1 MGRFNGKNNLKT
13 SRLAFERAKYKT
25 EAFEGEDDEHVS
37 DFNFAERTFYGRVN
51 RMLEPV
57 IAKEEFLKTFSVSST
72 DPSSHRAMN
81 FVVDQF
87 KDMELHFAKACRM
100 AVIPID
106 DPILS
111 SLKVKRAYESPMEGF
126 RESSIRQM
134 YSILDNFILKNK
146 KIINSLEDFL
156 TVFVNFYI
164 SNDITHT
171 LILSDFMKSQD
182 SSPYVSGL
190 CIDIAGL
197 DYSNDSQKELQLLNS
212 PAFQYY
218 LNIAKQYGFS
228 VNQNNP
234 GVLISDLA
242 SPVTSEYRRKYLLT
256 TVQSIFDKQYDK
268 TIFHDLKHL
277 ENLLLDTYNSYVN
290 ANPYNTYYK
299 TCNDNTVSS
308 ITKINN
314 SNNIDYNILIKLYI
328 NMKNFFEGS
337 PMNPSLRKQINHTA
351 ISISKH
357 DRNRALLYI
366 EDQFKSYYNQ
376 KDGSLTYFRKRIKNT

>member
-1 MGRFNGKNNLKT
+1 MARFNGRNSLKT

-25 EAFEGEDDEHVS
+25 EAFDDSNEHVS

-57 IAKEEFLKTFSVSST
+57 IVKEEFLKTFSVSSP
-72 DPSSHRAMN
+72 DPSSHRALN

-100 AVIPID
+100 GVIPID

-111 SLKVKRAYESPMEGF
+111 SLKVIRAYESPLETF
-126 RESSIRQM
+126 RESSRKQM
-134 YSILDNFILKNK
+134 YSILDNFIMKNK
-146 KIINSLEDFL
+146 KRINSLQDFL
-156 TVFVNFYI
+156 TVFVNFYT
-164 SNDITHT
+164 SNDISHT
-171 LILSDFMKSQD
+171 LMLSDFMKSQN
-182 SSPYVSGL
+182 SSPYASGL

-197 DYSNDSQKELQLLNS
+197 DHSDDSQKEAQLLNS

-218 LNIAKQYGFS
+218 LNISKQYGFS

-242 SPVTSEYRRKYLLT
+242 SPVTTEYRRKYLLT
-256 TVQSIFDKQYDK
+256 TVQSVFDKQYDK
-268 TIFHDLKHL
+268 TIFHDLGHL
-277 ENLLLDTYNSYVN
+277 EDLLLNTYNAYVN
-290 ANPYNTYYK
+290 INPYNTYYK
-299 TCNDNTVSS
+299 TCNDSTVSS

-314 SNNIDYNILIKLYI
+314 SNNIDYNILINLYI

-337 PMNPSLRKQINHTA
+337 PMSPSLRKQITQTA
-351 ISISKH
+351 LSVSKH
-357 DRNRALLYI
+357 DRDKALLYI